1 MQNTRLFIA
10 LMLGLAAPALIA
22 SGHALAASP
31 APTGQAAGEPSATAP
46 APALRWRAAAYPSA
60 NVARLQYRE
69 MATSRLL
76 DLQRKNQAPG
86 LKATQIGIGREASQE
101 GAQRRLSA
109 LTWRPVAGGFVAK
122 VEIRSMDALALRV
135 GLDVSR
141 LDSRAELRF
150 GGSARPSEVVAKMTG
165 AEVKRLPGD
174 NGLFWTPNTDG
185 DTQIIEIFR
194 PKAVPAFAV
203 RLDAPVLSHLV
214 ADSRNTYKLIE
225 KIGESGT
232 CNVDTVCRVNE
243 LGQSFVDAKNAVAHM
258 RFVVGSSTFI
268 CTGTLLADTVPLTQ
282 TPYFHTANHCFSS
295 NTNVAPVPSQMQTVA
310 NTLNTIWNYE
320 ATACGNLTSSVTTQI
335 SGGATYLYSNH
346 LTDGMLVRL
355 NNAPPAN
362 AYFAGWNAAPIADGT
377 SVLAI
382 HHPRGDSKKVSGGQT
397 ITKDGDNITV
407 GWLTGTTEGG
417 SSGSGLFTL
426 GSRGYVLR
434 GGLYGG
440 NAACSNSGSLAN
452 SQNRDYYSRLD
463 ADFPNLKNYLE
474 PQAEAAEG
482 ARPIV
487 RPRPSAKP
495 AAASSVP
502 AASAPAAERR
512 AGTADRS
519 DSRLRR

>member
-1 MQNTRLFIA
+1 MQNTRLSTA
-10 LMLGLAAPALIA
+10 LMFGLAAASGLIA
-22 SGHALAASP
+22 SGQTLAA
-31 APTGQAAGEPSATAP
+31 ALQGQAAGEPSRTAA
-46 APALRWRAAAYPSA
+46 APALGWRAAAYPTA
-60 NVARLQYRE
+60 NVARLEYRE
-69 MATSRLL
+69 METTRLL

-86 LKATQIGIGREASQE
+86 LKATQIGVGREASQE
-101 GAQRRLSA
+101 GAQRHLPALS
-109 LTWRPVAGGFVAK
+109 WRPVAGGFVAK

-150 GGSARPSEVVAKMTG
+150 GGSAGPSEVVAKMTG
-165 AEVKRLPGD
+165 AEVKRLPGS

-203 RLDAPVLSHLV
+203 RLDAPVLSHLI
-214 ADSRNTYKLIE
+214 ADSRNTYKIIQ

-243 LGQSFVDAKNAVAHM
+243 LGQAFVDAKNAVAHM
-258 RFVVGSSTFI
+258 RFVIGSSTYI
-268 CTGTLLADTVPLTQ
+268 CTGTLLADTVPVTQ
-282 TPYFHTANHCFSS
+282 VPYFHTANHCFSS
-295 NTNVAPVPSQMQTVA
+295 NTNVAPVPSQIQTVA

-320 ATACGNLTSSVTTQI
+320 ATGCGNLTSAVTTQI
-335 SGGATYLYSNH
+335 NGGAAYLYSNH
-346 LTDGMLVRL
+346 LTDGMLLRL

-362 AYFAGWNAAPIADGT
+362 AYFAGWNAAPIADGS

-382 HHPRGDSKKVSGGQT
+382 HHPRGDSKKVSGGQS

-440 NAACSNSGSLAN
+440 EAACGNSGSLGN
-452 SQNRDYYSRLD
+452 TQNRDYYSRLD
-463 ADFPNLKNYLE
+463 VDFANMKGYLE

-487 RPRPSAKP
+487 RPRSSAKP
-495 AAASSVP
+495 AAATSVP
-502 AASAPAAERR
+502 AASTPAAGRR

-519 DSRLRR
+519 DSQLRR